1 MGFYKNKKMGE
12 LKIYGI
18 TIRAARMRAMFD
30 RLQPLEFTIV
40 DGVNGER
47 LSGKDLEHDGVYKP
61 LPYLRLSRG
70 TIGCYLSH
78 RSVWEKIAQSDDEYA
93 LVLEDDA
100 DFGPSR
106 VKSIKKIV
114 HEVKDF
120 DPHWTMVVIGQ
131 QTKRG
136 LRDLKAPKG
145 MFVPA
150 QCFGLHAYIL
160 SKRGAASLLE
170 RALPIIDPVDIYA
183 TSVPMKGRYA
193 TSKNVCETLNFGSDV
208 NNIN

>member
-1 MGFYKNKKMGE
+1 MVD

-47 LSGKDLEHDGVYKP
+47 LSSKALEQDGIYTP
-61 LPYLRLSRG
+61 LPYLKLSRG

-78 RSVWEKIAQSDDEYA
+78 RSVWDKIAQGDDEYA

-100 DFGPSR
+100 DFTPAR
-106 VKSIKKIV
+106 MKAIKKIL
-114 HEVKDF
+114 HEVKEF
-120 DPHWTMVVIGQ
+120 DPHWTMVIIGQ

-136 LRDLKAPKG
+136 PRDAKAPKG

-150 QCFGLHAYIL
+150 QCFGLHAYLL
-160 SKRGAASLLE
+160 SKRGAMGLLE
-170 RALPIIDPVDIYA
+170 RALPITDAVDIYA
-183 TSVPMKGRYA
+183 TSVPMRGRYA
-193 TSKNVCETLNFGSDV
+193 TFKNVCETLNFGSDV
-208 NNIN
+208 DNIG

>member
-1 MGFYKNKKMGE
+1 MGD

-30 RLQPLEFTIV
+30 RLQPLEFTFV

-47 LSGKDLEHDGVYKP
+47 LSVKGLEADGIYKP

-78 RSVWEKIAQSDDEYA
+78 RSVWDKIAHSDDEYA

-100 DFGPSR
+100 DFTPNHIKA
-106 VKSIKKIV
+106 VKKII

-120 DPHWTMVVIGQ
+120 DPHWTMVIIGQ
-131 QTKRG
+131 ITKRG
-136 LRDLKAPKG
+136 AKDRKAPKG

-160 SKRGAASLLE
+160 SKRGAEVLLE
-170 RALPIIDPVDIYA
+170 SALPILDSVDIYA
-183 TSVPMKGRYA
+183 TSVPMRGRYA
-193 TSKNVCETLNFGSDV
+193 TQKNVCATLNFGSDV
-208 NNIN
+208 DNIV